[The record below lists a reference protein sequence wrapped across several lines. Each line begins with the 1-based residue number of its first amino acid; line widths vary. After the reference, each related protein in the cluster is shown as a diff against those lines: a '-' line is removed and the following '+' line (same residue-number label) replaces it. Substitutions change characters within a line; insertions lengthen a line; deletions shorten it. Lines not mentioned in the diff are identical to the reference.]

1 MEKTIVCPQ
10 AYGKYIRIDHPS
22 GVTVFY
28 YPTPN
33 KSKSCAMIA
42 TRFGSINR
50 VFQKRDSEE
59 WMTAPDGIAH
69 FLEHKLFE
77 GPQGNAFDFYAK
89 TGAKANA
96 FTSNDKTA
104 YYFIAADRFYDSF
117 EILLQFIKNPYFTPE
132 NVEKEKGIIGQEIR
146 MYDDEATWRGYLAL
160 TKALYQKHPVRIDI
174 AGTEESIAPI
184 TDQTL
189 YDCYNVFY
197 DNSNLALFIAGDLEL
212 DKILALCNKK
222 LGTAHN
228 TQIRQKFPKEPEEIK
243 CDFSEI
249 QMDIARPVFFIGIKD
264 CEGGVSGPD
273 GTRHDICVKL
283 LSDALFGPSGAF
295 YSRLYKDGVINSEFS
310 VDYERGVGY
319 GFLLFSGESDN
330 AHSVL
335 KAVREI
341 CDHFDENAIS
351 EEMFVRVRNALYGDL
366 IRMLDSANAIV
377 NKFLNNWI
385 CGCDIFEELRALE
398 TVSLQEVNETA
409 AKLLNRNRI
418 ALSLV
423 NPQKER

>member
-10 AYGKYIRIDHPS
+10 ADGKYIRIDHSS
-22 GVTVFY
+22 GVTIFY

-96 FTSNDKTA
+96 YTSNDKTA
-104 YYFIAADRFYDSF
+104 YYFIAADRFYDSL

-212 DKILALCNKK
+212 DKILGLCDKK
-222 LGTAHN
+222 LGTARN
-228 TQIRQKFPKEPEEIK
+228 TQIHQKFPKPSNHEVLP
-243 CDFSEI
+243 
-249 QMDIARPVFFIGIKD
+249 
-264 CEGGVSGPD
+264 
-273 GTRHDICVKL
+273 HNL
-283 LSDALFGPSGAF
+283 LHQASHINPSQA
-295 YSRLYKDGVINSEFS
+295 STHWNTSS
-310 VDYERGVGY
+310 
-319 GFLLFSGESDN
+319 
-330 AHSVL
+330 
-335 KAVREI
+335 
-341 CDHFDENAIS
+341 
-351 EEMFVRVRNALYGDL
+351 
-366 IRMLDSANAIV
+366 
-377 NKFLNNWI
+377 
-385 CGCDIFEELRALE
+385 
-398 TVSLQEVNETA
+398 
-409 AKLLNRNRI
+409 
-418 ALSLV
+418 
-423 NPQKER
+423 